1 MKRAKELIAILVI
14 PLILLMIIKLGFNIT
29 AIHIASKLIRLTVN
43 TLIVVSSLYI
53 LLSLSL
59 YLLYGGEDEDDSR
72 DDEREDT

>member
-1 MKRAKELIAILVI
+1 MKRVKELIAILVI
-14 PLILLMIIKLGFNIT
+14 PLILLMIIKLGFCIT